1 MEKQC
6 LLQVKIWM
14 IRYTFDVLERIENSR
29 KDRTENRKAEED
41 GGLDNKIMAQLDSI
55 GELIKSFK
63 KFILLLKIFSNE

>member
-1 MEKQC
+1 MCWKELKTAEKTGQ
-6 LLQVKIWM
+6 KI
-14 IRYTFDVLERIENSR
+14 E
-29 KDRTENRKAEED
+29 KAEED

>member
-1 MEKQC
+1 MCWKELK
-6 LLQVKIWM
+6 
-14 IRYTFDVLERIENSR
+14 TAE